1 MVGIRARRG
10 AAHRDAA
17 RVLIGLRAITLVLI
31 VICLL
36 RPVTFV
42 QVAGAR
48 DSVVAILV
56 DSSRSM
62 RIADA
67 DGPRIERARALAS
80 DLQKSIGAEFRTEVM
95 TFGESLARADV
106 DRITPDARRSD
117 LSGALTA
124 LADRYKG
131 QRLGGVVLLSDGGDT
146 SASEAGTSRVLD
158 VPVFGVGIG
167 SPAVSQDREVV
178 NMTAGE
184 PVAAESSIDLERRG
198 DERGFRHD
206 AGAELR
212 LSENGRP
219 IETRQVTPS
228 APTAR
233 RFTKCSPCRRLPTRR
248 RSTRSRFPSR
258 LVSWSPR
265 TTSAACSCRRRAAAG
280 ACSSSKARPVSNIRS

>member
-1 MVGIRARRG
+1 M
-10 AAHRDAA
+10 
-17 RVLIGLRAITLVLI
+17 
-31 VICLL
+31 
-36 RPVTFV
+36 TFV

-67 DGPRIERARALAS
+67 DGPRIERARALGERRCRS
-80 DLQKSIGAEFRTEVM
+80 QIGAEFRTEVM

-106 DRITPDARRSD
+106 DRMTPDARRSD

-158 VPVFGVGIG
+158 VPVFGVGVG
-167 SPAVSQDREVV
+167 SPSVSQDREVV

-184 PVAAESSIDLERRG
+184 PVAAESSIDLSVAVTSV
-198 DERGFRHD
+198 GFRHD
-206 AGAELR
+206 A
-212 LSENGRP
+212 
-219 IETRQVTPS
+219 
-228 APTAR
+228 
-233 RFTKCSPCRRLPTRR
+233 
-248 RSTRSRFPSR
+248 
-258 LVSWSPR
+258 
-265 TTSAACSCRRRAAAG
+265 RAAAPERERPADRDAAG
-280 ACSSSKARPVSNIRS
+280 DAERARRADPRSVHRLAVSRHGDGLRDRDSGRAW